1 LENCG
6 AGLYYYSTATEN
18 ATIEGNLIQNTTGN
32 GLYIRLASGKNAVI
46 NDNVI
51 INNTGLNSDGI
62 YCNIVG
68 DGGLVTMKNNS
79 VINSGD
85 DGIDL
90 SGATNVTIANT
101 IIDTTR
107 EYGLYAPRCNLSM
120 INATIRGCGND
131 AIYFA
136 YGKSLTLRD
145 SILENCG
152 AGLYYYSTATENATI
167 EGNLIQN
174 TTGNGLY
181 IRLASGKNAV
191 INDNVIINNTGLNSD
206 GIYCNIVG
214 DGGLVTMKNNSVIN
228 SGDDGIDLSGA
239 TNVTIANT
247 IIDTTR
253 EYGLYAPRCN
263 LSMINATIRGCGNNA
278 IYFAYGKSLTLRDS
292 VLENCGAGLYY
303 YYTATG
309 NATIE
314 GNLIQ
319 NTTGNGLYIRLASGK
334 SAVINDNMIVN
345 STGLNSDGIY
355 CDIVGDGGLV
365 TMKSN
370 TVKNNGDDGIHI
382 SGAKYSTL
390 VNNTIS
396 LNSGYGIGLYSSDS
410 NLLFHNNLVDNS
422 PNAYDSNPAS
432 NDWHHPILLEGNYWS
447 DYTGVDDGSGTGKH
461 AIAGDGI
468 GDTNIPYP
476 GLDYDY
482 YPFVNESCWT
492 RPKLNI
498 IQAHTDKMAYGLNE
512 NVTISCIVQ
521 NETGVNISVDNITT
535 KIIKPDSS
543 TEWITL
549 FEELIG
555 NYNGTFTN
563 TSLFG
568 TYNATIY
575 AYKIGL
581 LTDTAKLSFEVLPDH
596 DIAVTNIDAPSSTEI
611 NSIIIVNATISNT
624 GLNNESNI
632 TVDFIEDGISRSNT
646 TIPFLE
652 SRSYTNVHFQ
662 WTAPGVAGRRHNI
675 IIYAEHVV
683 NETIVWNNKQSKIIT
698 IGDIWVPDNYPTI
711 QQAVNNATAGDT
723 IIVRDGAYTEN
734 VDVNKCLRILA
745 ENESVLTI
753 VQAANSSDHVFEVTA
768 DYVNIS
774 GFTVTGTDKAGI
786 YLYNVD
792 RCNISDNK
800 ASDNGYGI
808 YLNFSSNC
816 TLTSNS
822 ANSNSGSGSYK
833 RDGYGYGIYLNFS
846 SNCTLTNNTANSN
859 SGTGFYNYDGY
870 GLGIY
875 LVYSNN
881 CTLTSNT
888 ANSNSGI
895 GGYGH
900 DPYESFGGVGEG
912 YGIFLYSS
920 SNCMLTNNTANSNN
934 GIGGRG
940 ENADDWN
947 EWGGGPGGDG
957 YCNGIFLYSSSNC
970 LLTNNTANSNMGSG
984 GNGGRGQYG
993 GFGGKGGDGYSSG
1006 IFLYSL
1012 SNCTLTNN
1020 TAYSSIGRG
1029 GNGGNGIHDADGGD
1043 GGDGYGDGIYLSS
1056 SSNCTL
1062 ISNTANSNYGS
1073 GGRGG
1078 SGGVGSG
1085 ASDGNDGFGYGD
1097 GIFLYSSG
1105 NNLIYNNYFNN
1116 TNNAYDDGSNIWNI
1130 TKTSGTNII
1139 GGPYL
1144 GGNYWSDYTG
1154 WDTNGDGLGDIKLPY
1169 NSSGN
1174 IITGGD
1180 YLPLVQI
1187 LILQFEIKLESGW
1200 NLISLPL
1207 MPEDTSITS
1216 LLSPINGN
1224 YSIVWEYNASNTSDH
1239 WKKYDPSTPF
1249 GNDLTTMEP
1258 GKSYWIMMISYDILN
1273 VSGTIPESTD
1283 IELWSGWNLIGY
1295 NSLNPQTI
1303 TDALSS
1309 INGNY
1314 NIVWAYNASDSIDHW
1329 KKYDPN
1335 TPFGN
1340 DLANMEPGKG
1350 YWILMTTDDILE
1362 I

>member
-1 LENCG
+1 LRI
-6 AGLYYYSTATEN
+6 LLT
-18 ATIEGNLIQNTTGN
+18 
-32 GLYIRLASGKNAVI
+32 SGKNAVI
-46 NDNVI
+46 NDNMI
-51 INNTGLNSDGI
+51 INSTGTGSNGI
-62 YCNIVG
+62 LCSILSNG
-68 DGGLVTMKNNS
+68 EVTMENNT
-79 VINSGD
+79 VKNSGD
-85 DGIDL
+85 DGIYL
-90 SGATNVTIANT
+90 SGAENVVLTNTT
-101 IIDTTR
+101 IDTAGDD
-107 EYGLYAPRCNLSM
+107 GLYVYNCQNMTINPPFTIQNVSGYGIYTSEHALN
-120 INATIRGCGND
+120 INNATISNCGDD
-131 AIYFA
+131 AIYFKD
-136 YGKSLTLRD
+136 GKSLLLKD
-145 SILENCG
+145 SVIENCVCG
-152 AGLYYYSTATENATI
+152 INYYGRAIGNATI
-167 EGNLIQN
+167 ERNIIRDN
-174 TTGNGLY
+174 TGSGLR
-181 IRLASGKNAV
+181 ILLTSGKNAV
-191 INDNVIINNTGLNSD
+191 INDNMIINSTGTGSN
-206 GIYCNIVG
+206 GILCSILSNG
-214 DGGLVTMKNNSVIN
+214 EVTMENNTVKN
-228 SGDDGIDLSGA
+228 SGDDGIYLSGA
-239 TNVTIANT
+239 ENV
-247 IIDTTR
+247 IITDTTINTAGG
-253 EYGLYAPRCN
+253 YGIYTPGCD
-263 LSMINATIRGCGNNA
+263 LSITNATIGHCGDDA
-278 IYFAYGKSLTLRDS
+278 IYFKDGKSLLLKDS
-292 VLENCGAGLYY
+292 VIENCGGGINYDGHAI
-303 YYTATG
+303 G

-314 GNLIQ
+314 GNVIRD
-319 NTTGNGLYIRLASGK
+319 NTGSGLRILLTSGK
-334 SAVINDNMIVN
+334 NAAINDNMIIN
-345 STGLNSDGIY
+345 
-355 CDIVGDGGLV
+355 
-365 TMKSN
+365 
-370 TVKNNGDDGIHI
+370 
-382 SGAKYSTL
+382 
-390 VNNTIS
+390 
-396 LNSGYGIGLYSSDS
+396 NSGYGISLYSSNS
-410 NLLFHNNLVDNS
+410 NLIFHNNLVNNS
-422 PNAYDSNPAS
+422 PNVYDSNSAS
-432 NDWHHPILLEGNYWS
+432 NDWYHRILLEGNYWS

-468 GDTNIPYP
+468 GDTNIPHP
-476 GLDYDY
+476 GANYDH
-482 YPFVNESCWT
+482 YPFVNVSRW
-492 RPKLNI
+492 L
-498 IQAHTDKMAYGLNE
+498 IQ
-512 NVTISCIVQ
+512 
-521 NETGVNISVDNITT
+521 
-535 KIIKPDSS
+535 
-543 TEWITL
+543 
-549 FEELIG
+549 
-555 NYNGTFTN
+555 
-563 TSLFG
+563 
-568 TYNATIY
+568 
-575 AYKIGL
+575 
-581 LTDTAKLSFEVLPDH
+581 H
-596 DIAVTNIDAPSSTEI
+596 DIAVISIDAPVFVEVNSTILI
-611 NSIIIVNATISNT
+611 NSTIWNF

-632 TVDFIEDGISRSNT
+632 TIDFIVGGVSQSNT
-646 TIPFLE
+646 TIPFLT
-652 SRSYTNVHFQ
+652 SRSYTNVSFH
-662 WTAPGVAGRRHNI
+662 WTAPGVAGMHNI
-675 IIYAEHVV
+675 TIYVEPVV

-698 IGDIWVPDNYPTI
+698 IGDIWVPDTYPTI
-711 QQAVNNATAGDT
+711 QQAVNNAAAGDM
-723 IIVRDGAYTEN
+723 IIVRDGTYTDN
-734 VDVNKCLRILA
+734 VDVNKRLTIRS

-792 RCNISDNK
+792 RCNISDNN

-822 ANSNSGSGSYK
+822 ANSNCGSGSYK
-833 RDGYGYGIYLNFS
+833 RDGYSYGIYLNFS

-870 GLGIY
+870 GYGIY
-875 LVYSNN
+875 LNFSSN

-993 GFGGKGGDGYSSG
+993 GIGGKGGDGYSSG

-1020 TAYSSIGRG
+1020 TAFSSIGRG

-1085 ASDGNDGFGYGD
+1085 ASDGSDGFGFGD
-1097 GIFLYSSG
+1097 GIFLNSSG
-1105 NNLIYNNYFNN
+1105 NNLIYNNCFNN

-1187 LILQFEIKLESGW
+1187 LIVQFEIKLESGW

-1216 LLSPINGN
+1216 LLSTINDN
-1224 YSIVWEYNASNTSDH
+1224 YSIVWVYNASDTSDH
-1239 WKKYDPSTPF
+1239 WKKYDPSVPF
-1249 GNDLTTMEP
+1249 GNDLISMEP
-1258 GKSYWIMMISYDILN
+1258 GKGYWIMMTSDDTLN
-1273 VSGTIPESTD
+1273 IGGTMPEPTD

-1314 NIVWAYNASDSIDHW
+1314 SIIWAYNASDSIDHW

-1340 DLANMEPGKG
+1340 DLANMEPGNG
-1350 YWILMTTDDILE
+1350 YWIMMTTDDILE